1 MKQSHPVLLTYTK
14 YNGFWPVQ
22 HKLNQVKLILIA
34 KIPSQDMIEMTLIVF
49 DKNGN
54 FGTIFCT
61 MNSKFESYNEFRMKQ
76 VMVILVK

>member
-1 MKQSHPVLLTYTK
+1 
-14 YNGFWPVQ
+14 
-22 HKLNQVKLILIA
+22 
-34 KIPSQDMIEMTLIVF
+34 MIEMTLIVF

-76 VMVILVK
+76 VMAIFIKITEQSNKAITYESSYDS